1 MTGIDGDILNRNL
14 LTILIWLITVMPSVS
29 QERYIQREPGTRND
43 FANVFYN
50 PQYTLFDYWSDEP
63 IFPDYEGQYTIYTAT
78 NEQKIPVLVMGNA
91 YTISKVIA
99 YKFKSRT
106 NCLNWCNNKT
116 YIPNI
121 SIETSSIT
129 QSETIQNSDI
139 SISEF
144 EIYEPE
150 KPSQTEN
157 STSQEDE
164 NQNSK
169 IHIDTQTPQVTA
181 SDLKRMDDI
190 AANTSKN
197 YELSMETLTAYFL
210 SQTQNPILLTRL
222 LYTWMAI
229 HIDYNDYGYNTGNY
243 AATDAASVFQ
253 SKKAVCSGYSNLF
266 KYLATQMGIECVS
279 ISGYSKGYGS
289 FEGER
294 FTKTD
299 HAWNAIKVNS
309 TWHLI
314 DVTWG
319 SGYGKTINGSL
330 VTVKEFDDY
339 WFMTNPDAFIF
350 SHYPEDPQ
358 WCLTSINVQKHEFET
373 LPNDFKWLLKLGI
386 NPEKILTA
394 ALKNNHIKA
403 PKVYRVNAPIG
414 LQEAPIEYTLKNG
427 LLHFKA
433 YCKEPIR
440 LLAKN
445 NDETIEFRSL
455 NNLYTL
461 DLLAKPG
468 NLSISVKLKPS
479 DITNWTLLEYYI
491 E

>member
-1 MTGIDGDILNRNL
+1 MATAGGIINRNFF
-14 LTILIWLITVMPSVS
+14 TILLWLISVLPSYS
-29 QERYIQREPGTRND
+29 QERYIQREPGTRRD
-43 FANVFYN
+43 YANVFYN
-50 PQYTLFDYWSDEP
+50 PQYTLFDFWNDEP
-63 IFPDYEGQYTIYTAT
+63 IFPDNDGLYTIYTAT
-78 NEQKIPVLVMGNA
+78 EERKVPVLLIGNA
-91 YTISKVIA
+91 YTISKELA
-99 YKFKSRT
+99 YKFKNRL
-106 NCLNWCNNKT
+106 NCLNWCNNKS
-116 YIPNI
+116 YSPNI
-121 SIETSSIT
+121 SIETNSIT

-157 STSQEDE
+157 STSEVE
-164 NQNSK
+164 NHNPK
-169 IHIDTQTPQVTA
+169 IQIDTQTPQVTA

-210 SQTQNPILLTRL
+210 SQTQNTILLARL

-229 HIDYNDYGYNTGNY
+229 HINYDDYGYNTGNY

-266 KYLATQMGIECVS
+266 KYLATQMGLECVS
-279 ISGYSKGYGS
+279 IVGYSKGYGYI
-289 FEGER
+289 EGER
-294 FTKTD
+294 FTETD

-350 SHYPEDPQ
+350 SH
-358 WCLTSINVQKHEFET
+358 
-373 LPNDFKWLLKLGI
+373 
-386 NPEKILTA
+386 
-394 ALKNNHIKA
+394 
-403 PKVYRVNAPIG
+403 
-414 LQEAPIEYTLKNG
+414 
-427 LLHFKA
+427 
-433 YCKEPIR
+433 
-440 LLAKN
+440 
-445 NDETIEFRSL
+445 
-455 NNLYTL
+455 
-461 DLLAKPG
+461 
-468 NLSISVKLKPS
+468 
-479 DITNWTLLEYYI
+479 
-491 E
+491 